1 MKGVSGHDLRGL
13 FRLHN
18 VERISGR
25 PVALSGDLEVG
36 VEAMSHAGPAAR
48 VRFLTARSAAS
59 RLALVL
65 ASLLVLTSSPALA
78 QVDGPPV
85 GSVVLVANTDG
96 QRLNLRAGPAMDQP
110 ILARLQ
116 SGETLNITGPARTVG
131 MTRWLPVR
139 TADGQAGW
147 VSAEFVVLLRT
158 PTPNTNALVESTPAP
173 PLIGST
179 GASMEQ
185 TEHDSRAEA
194 RGKPVDVEAKLKFP
208 EVKGREQEITV
219 WVTRGGVP
227 VPGAIVTLESSDG
240 EEGER
245 FRQLDPTNDQGRT
258 RRSFDVRHEKGTVEL
273 QVEAVAPDGGEGRTI
288 ISYFK
293 R

>member
-85 GSVVLVANTDG
+85 G
-96 QRLNLRAGPAMDQP
+96 
-110 ILARLQ
+110 
-116 SGETLNITGPARTVG
+116 
-131 MTRWLPVR
+131 
-139 TADGQAGW
+139 
-147 VSAEFVVLLRT
+147 
-158 PTPNTNALVESTPAP
+158 
-173 PLIGST
+173 
-179 GASMEQ
+179 
-185 TEHDSRAEA
+185 
-194 RGKPVDVEAKLKFP
+194 
-208 EVKGREQEITV
+208 
-219 WVTRGGVP
+219 
-227 VPGAIVTLESSDG
+227 
-240 EEGER
+240 
-245 FRQLDPTNDQGRT
+245 
-258 RRSFDVRHEKGTVEL
+258 
-273 QVEAVAPDGGEGRTI
+273 
-288 ISYFK
+288 
-293 R
+293 